1 MLKKKKKNQLKKA
14 ATNLKPVVL
23 IGKDGITQNVIQ
35 SIQQVIK
42 KQELIKI
49 SILKTYSGLEKEE
62 LAELLASVTSSEVV
76 FIIGRTI
83 ILYKKNKE
91 INAYGTN

>member
-1 MLKKKKKNQLKKA
+1 MLTKKEKNQLKKA

-49 SILKTYSGLEKEE
+49 SI
-62 LAELLASVTSSEVV
+62 
-76 FIIGRTI
+76 
-83 ILYKKNKE
+83 
-91 INAYGTN
+91 